1 MDLGLAGRL
10 VVITGASMGIGRATA
25 LALADEGAA
34 LLLAARDASRLNR
47 VAGEARERGAGEVTT
62 LAGDMTAAEGLDRLR
77 AAAEAMPVWSLVT
90 CVGSTP
96 LGNFD
101 EIDDETWSRAVEM
114 KFMATVRAIRVVLPS
129 MRRSGGG
136 RIVLVAGNTAWEPD
150 PWMVTSG
157 AMNAALGNLA
167 ASVGR
172 QLGPEG
178 IGAVCV
184 HPGPTRSARF
194 DTLEAS
200 VTARFGGDQEAARN
214 HLRNLSPRG
223 LPAEPEEV
231 GAAITYLC
239 SPVAAHLTATG
250 VGIDGGQSWAR

>member
-1 MDLGLAGRL
+1 MDLGLATRR

-25 LALADEGAA
+25 LALAGEGAA
-34 LLLAARDASRLNR
+34 LLLAARDASRLAT
-47 VAGEARERGAGEVTT
+47 VADEARRRGAAEVTA
-62 LAGDMTAAEGLDRLR
+62 LAGDMTVADGLDRLR
-77 AAAEAMPVWSLVT
+77 DAVEALPVWSLVT

-96 LGNFD
+96 LGSFD
-101 EIDDETWSRAVEM
+101 EVDDETWSRAVEM
-114 KFMATVRAIRVVLPS
+114 KFMATVRAVRIVLPS

-136 RIVLVAGNTAWEPD
+136 RIVLVGGNTAWAPD

-167 ASVGR
+167 ATLGR

-178 IGAVCV
+178 IGVVCV

-194 DTLEAS
+194 DALEAS
-200 VTARFGGDQEAARN
+200 VTARLGGDGDAARE

-223 LPAEPEEV
+223 VPAEPAEV
-231 GAAITYLC
+231 GAAISYLC

-250 VGIDGGQSWAR
+250 VGIDGGQSCAR

>member
-25 LALADEGAA
+25 LALAGEGAA
-34 LLLAARDASRLNR
+34 LLLAARDPSRLAR
-47 VAGEARERGAGEVTT
+47 VAGEARERGAGEVIT
-62 LAGDMTAAEGLDRLR
+62 LAGDMTAREGLDRLR
-77 AAAEAMPVWSLVT
+77 GAVEGRSVWAIVT

-96 LGNFD
+96 LGSFD
-101 EIDDETWSRAVEM
+101 EVDDETWSRAVEM
-114 KFMATVRAIRVVLPS
+114 KFMATVRAVRVVLPS
-129 MRRSGGG
+129 MRRSGAG

-167 ASVGR
+167 AALGR

-178 IGAVCV
+178 IGVVCV
-184 HPGPTRSARF
+184 HPGPTRSARL
-194 DTLEAS
+194 DALEAS
-200 VTARFGGDQEAARN
+200 LTARFGGDREAAGE

-223 LPAEPEEV
+223 VPAEPEDIA
-231 GAAITYLC
+231 AAISYLC
-239 SPVAAHLTATG
+239 SPKAAHLTATG
-250 VGIDGGQSWAR
+250 VGIDGGQSRAR